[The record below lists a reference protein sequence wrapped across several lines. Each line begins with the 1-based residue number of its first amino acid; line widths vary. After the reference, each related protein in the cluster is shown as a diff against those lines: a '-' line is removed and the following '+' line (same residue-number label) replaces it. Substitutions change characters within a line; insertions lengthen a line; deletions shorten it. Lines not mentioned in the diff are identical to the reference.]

1 MSKNSKQEQQT
12 LESVGFWWP
21 IHKSSL
27 FFYVLL
33 MCVFL
38 MICAIICSQISEA
51 LWFLLKGC
59 STFVT
64 ANIQCLRLGCCY
76 WRTSMLRP
84 KRRPVCS
91 WWPRFYHLNSTPFG
105 FKPKIWHG
113 QSWPSKKLLRKI
125 WEMID
130 GSLLT
135 DRHANRWDRFQV
147 DTLIPWFPWAFWFI
161 RYAFFCLA
169 QAQVVDNCWLGCLD
183 DFSACVVFGT
193 REF

>member
-27 FFYVLL
+27 FFSVLL

-38 MICAIICSQISEA
+38 TICAIICSQISEA

-64 ANIQCLRLGCCY
+64 ANIQCLRLRCRY

-91 WWPRFYHLNSTPFG
+91 WWPLAPARI
-105 FKPKIWHG
+105 KRWHG
-113 QSWPSKKLLRKI
+113 DNATIRFTISTQPLLVLNPTSDMVNHDHPRNYWGKYGK
-125 WEMID
+125 WSM
-130 GSLLT
+130 
-135 DRHANRWDRFQV
+135 A
-147 DTLIPWFPWAFWFI
+147 
-161 RYAFFCLA
+161 
-169 QAQVVDNCWLGCLD
+169 
-183 DFSACVVFGT
+183 AC
-193 REF
+193 